1 MKMEDNL
8 YNMQEIDL
16 YREGNRLEA
25 KKAKGGIPNSM
36 WETYSSF
43 ANTEG
48 GIILLGVDEKKDG
61 SFKVSGVQNA
71 DQILKDFWN
80 MVNNRQKVNVNLLV
94 EKDVTV
100 EDYEGKKVIT
110 IRVPRADR
118 YLRPVY
124 VGQDPMS
131 GSYRRNGEGDYHCS
145 HEEVSAMYRDAYQLT
160 QDRKLL
166 KHRDMKVFCMD
177 TVHSYRN
184 IFNISHV
191 NHVWSKLDDEEF
203 LGKIGAIGYD
213 ADEGKFYPTTAGLL
227 MFGYEN
233 EILSEYPQ
241 YFLDYQ
247 DHRDP
252 SIRWVDR
259 LVSSSGEWSGNIFD
273 FFFAVANKL
282 SHDLPRPF
290 KLEGMM
296 RVDDTPLH
304 KAVRE
309 ALLNTLVNA
318 DYYGRRGV
326 VIKKYPDGYTFENPG
341 DFRIG
346 MKEAMSGGVSDPRNA
361 ILFKMFALIDLGERA
376 GSGIP
381 TIIDGWKSAY
391 GEQPTW
397 EDTHNP
403 DRTSLRL
410 HCANLSEVLFEKAS
424 DDGVE
429 KELGSGKDHDNA
441 AINSKT
447 GNKPAINI
455 SSDDK
460 MPNKPA
466 IKSETDDNAGDKMQ
480 VILDYIAKK
489 GVVKTSDIMQAFGL
503 KASQS
508 RYYLST
514 LVEQGLV
521 EPCGSN
527 KNRTYKAK

>member
-1 MKMEDNL
+1 MEENL
-8 YNMQEIDL
+8 YNMQEISS

-43 ANTEG
+43 ANTDG

-61 SFKVSGVQNA
+61 SFEVSGVQNA
-71 DQILKDFWN
+71 DQMLKDFWN
-80 MVNNRQKVNVNLLV
+80 MVNNRQKINVNLLV

-100 EDYEGKKVIT
+100 EDYEGKKIIS

-184 IFNISHV
+184 IFNISHI

-259 LVSSSGEWSGNIFD
+259 LASSTGEWSGNVFD

-346 MKEAMSGGVSDPRNA
+346 VKEAMSGGVSDPRNA

-381 TIIDGWKSAY
+381 TIIDGWKSSY

-403 DRTSLRL
+403 DRTILRL
-410 HCANLSEVLFEKAS
+410 HCKNLSEVLFEKAS
-424 DDGVE
+424 
-429 KELGSGKDHDNA
+429 GKDTVTEDTGDKTMDIS
-441 AINSKT
+441 AINPETGDKSAINNNS
-447 GNKPAINI
+447 GNKKDNQTATNAEI
-455 SSDDK
+455 SDK
-460 MPNKPA
+460 
-466 IKSETDDNAGDKMQ
+466 TGDKMQ
-480 VILDYIAKK
+480 MILDYIAKN
-489 GVVKTSDIMQAFGL
+489 GEVKTSDIMQAFGL
-503 KASQS
+503 KSSQS

-514 LVEQGLV
+514 LVEQGRI
-521 EPCGSN
+521 EACGSN
-527 KNRTYKAK
+527 KNRTYKAI